1 MHRYI
6 DKEIQAFI
14 IIICIWQ
21 NVLLVQIHFG
31 NWPTKVKVSCF
42 ILYYSMM
49 CDSFFFSC
57 LFCFLNEKKK
67 LCWVC
72 YTFKRYIDV
81 YDTFYCEF
89 CSSIKI
95 HKKKMSAYSQKFH
108 QWSFSYFV
116 PIYYVYNI
124 VVCKIRTIFN
134 KYLLSTILHTKVF
147 NFFDVWYD
155 NLYCF
160 INFTAS
166 HK

>member
-1 MHRYI
+1 MWL
-6 DKEIQAFI
+6 F
-14 IIICIWQ
+14 
-21 NVLLVQIHFG
+21 L
-31 NWPTKVKVSCF
+31 
-42 ILYYSMM
+42 
-49 CDSFFFSC
+49 FSC

-134 KYLLSTILHTKVF
+134 KYLLSIQFYILKFLIFLTSDTTTYIVLLILLHHINKHWRTHNF
-147 NFFDVWYD
+147 NIRSFSSCTNYAMHVY
-155 NLYCF
+155 YF
-160 INFTAS
+160 IN
-166 HK
+166 H